1 MAVIHLMVEIVA
13 YDHPEDEKNFHIILD
28 NVSDQDGLR

>member
-1 MAVIHLMVEIVA
+1 VAVIHLMVEIVA